1 MAVGPGRKKR
11 ADSKYAAQAADLA
24 AQLHG
29 RRLQAGLTQQQ
40 LAARA
45 DVSLSTLRNI
55 ESGRVFEPSLFS
67 MPSLLL
73 ARHERPKTVRTL
85 AHSSVR
91 PAAGLDVSPAVDFS
105 FH

>member
-45 DVSLSTLRNI
+45 DVALSTLRNI
-55 ESGRVFEPSLFS
+55 ESGRVLEPCYFTVVA
-67 MPSLLL
+67 LLQ
-73 ARHERPKTVRTL
+73 TL
-85 AHSSVR
+85 ASAG
-91 PAAGLDVSPAVDFS
+91 PA
-105 FH
+105 